1 MKSYIK
7 IFILSNLVLLAG
19 CGSIK
24 EESPRLEYLVA
35 YSVLDKHFK
44 TSSRLDLTADILN
57 LSSEEME
64 NATLEILD
72 AQGNRYSLNYDTI
85 GTFSQEGRFGAF
97 PLKAPISNLELGGKL
112 GEEFISPS
120 DLHFLFMNAF
130 EEATISY
137 RNKSG
142 IHKIKVENLKEV
154 ISKSRK
160 ETMEWMQKEYD
171 EQQKVLAELEIKAK
185 PIVERWNKK
194 KKSD

>member
-1 MKSYIK
+1 MKLCIQ
-7 IFILSNLVLLAG
+7 IFILLGLLALSG

-24 EESPRLEYLVA
+24 EEAPRLEYLVA

-57 LSSEEME
+57 LTSEEME

-97 PLKAPISNLELGGKL
+97 PLKAPISNLEIGGKQ
-112 GEEFISPS
+112 GEEFFSPS

-142 IHKIKVENLKEV
+142 IHKIKVENLNEV
-154 ISKSRK
+154 ITKSRK
-160 ETMEWMQKEYD
+160 ETMDWMQKEYD
-171 EQQKVLAELEIKAK
+171 EQQKVLADLEEKAK
-185 PIVERWNKK
+185 PIVEEWHKTSKK
-194 KKSD
+194 

>member
-1 MKSYIK
+1 MKFYIQ
-7 IFILSNLVLLAG
+7 IFILLTLMTLSG

-24 EESPRLEYLVA
+24 EEAPRLEYLVA
-35 YSVLDKHFK
+35 YSVLDNHFK

-57 LSSEEME
+57 LTSEEME
-64 NATLEILD
+64 NATLEVID

-97 PLKAPISNLELGGKL
+97 PLKAPISNLEIGGKQ

-142 IHKIKVENLKEV
+142 IHKIKVDNLNEV
-154 ISKSRK
+154 ISRSRR
-160 ETMEWMQKEYD
+160 ETMDWMQKEYD
-171 EQQKVLAELEIKAK
+171 EQQKLLADLEDKAK
-185 PIVERWNKK
+185 PLVEEWNKK
-194 KKSD
+194 TE